1 VSDDMGRRHFIQFRT
16 ITKICL
22 NDLPAIAVAGLSAR
36 MVVTPRR
43 EEGSRLMTWDAA
55 TSSRCSAARRNLC
68 CVCARLDGLQVRPK
82 RPIAC
87 CLQAEPHHL
96 R

>member
-16 ITKICL
+16 IKICL

-43 EEGSRLMTWDAA
+43 EEGSCLMTWDAA
-55 TSSRCSAARRNLC
+55 TSSRCSAARRRCGRSRNASTRRHP
-68 CVCARLDGLQVRPK
+68 VEWARR
-82 RPIAC
+82 
-87 CLQAEPHHL
+87 
-96 R
+96 